1 MPSEVETMDSP
12 RLKMYKHE
20 MARCFSRAIKYGSV
34 AYWNA
39 QGLSDDIYNLL
50 QQTQKEFLQEENW
63 NDLFQFTIAVYRRW
77 SHTEMD
83 DDGGTILIME
93 TLESIWE
100 ELLSVADEAEKK
112 KFFHFLT
119 QYGSKESIYDL
130 EQHLWDFLDAHFTGK
145 EWLPKKKA
153 YWEKLDAQ
161 ISQREGKHDFEHEC
175 IHDYLIQIRI
185 DEGTTL
191 EEAEKLLQGVS
202 SYDYK
207 HRLARLYR
215 ERNEITK
222 EQTLLEEELKD
233 RYQWEHWKE
242 YRDRL
247 LQIYHQQKE
256 PAKEKQLRLTILLE
270 DPGNKGALQGYKGC
284 FSTDEWQLVLEQKL
298 FPKLKDKKEALPL
311 FAREK
316 RYDLLMAA
324 SEESGQ
330 LPAKWEKTLRKQYPD
345 RCLKLLTEETKSLAA
360 RAYNRKGYQ
369 WVVRL
374 LRRLAKY
381 DDGVLARQLAN
392 QFRQKY
398 ANRPAFLEELN
409 WEFPVR

>member
-1 MPSEVETMDSP
+1 MDSP
-12 RLKMYKHE
+12 RLKKYKQE
-20 MARCFSRAIKYGSV
+20 MARCFSRAIKQGSV
-34 AYWNA
+34 AYWDA
-39 QGLSDDIYNLL
+39 QRLSADIYDLL
-50 QQTQKEFLQEENW
+50 RQAQTEFLQDDNW
-63 NDLFQFTIAVYRRW
+63 NDLLQFTIAVYRRW

-100 ELLSVADEAEKK
+100 QLLVLAEETEKK
-112 KFFHFLT
+112 KMFHFLT
-119 QYGSKESIYDL
+119 QYGSKESVFSL
-130 EQHLWDFLDAHFTGK
+130 EENLWDFLDSHFTEK
-145 EWLPKKKA
+145 KWLPKKKT
-153 YWEKLDAQ
+153 YWEELDAQ
-161 ISQREGKHDFEHEC
+161 ISQKPGKHDSEHER
-175 IHDYLIQIRI
+175 IHDYLIQIQI
-185 DEGTTL
+185 DEGATL

-215 ERNEITK
+215 ERGEIAK
-222 EQTLLEEELKD
+222 EQTVLEEELKD
-233 RYQWEHWKE
+233 RYQWEHRQE
-242 YRDRL
+242 YRKRL
-247 LQIYHQQKE
+247 LQIYHQQSE
-256 PAKEKQLRLTILLE
+256 TDKEKQLRRTILLE
-270 DPGNKGALQGYKGC
+270 DPGNKEALQAYKNC
-284 FSTDEWQLVLEQKL
+284 FSPEEWKTVLEEKL
-298 FPKLKDKKEALPL
+298 FPQLKDKKEALPL

-330 LPAKWEKTLRKQYPD
+330 LPAKWEKTLRKTYPD

-381 DDGVLARQLAN
+381 DDGTLARQLAN
-392 QFRQKY
+392 QFRQQY